1 MVFKDSGRFTFAAMR
16 QWFKWGGW
24 IGAAAAGF
32 GAVMGLGCAAPD
44 VREQDAEEREVHP
57 EWATGFYW
65 LERAGGPD
73 REVLVLEGAEGT
85 LGRVF
90 RDSAAWSAWGG
101 TDRDRVLGP
110 ARRGIATLST
120 THVALLAPWNGWG
133 HWAGGGSVQYLQIPE
148 AVEGLA
154 SQRFRNYGREQGL
167 DKELLLA
174 HPPSCLTSFPFGD
187 PLAGT
192 GIAEVVPVI
201 ELTEYLEAHPLGRAE
216 WMRVMGWL
224 AGEEPLVKADSAFA
238 AVARRY
244 EELRARV
251 EAHQQRPDATVP
263 EVFTGSIQ
271 DGVWHAPGGGS
282 LIARFLADAGAMYT
296 FAAEEGTKNVQ
307 VSLERMREVQARAD
321 AWGWVV
327 HSPEGTNWEKLLGKG
342 SPLAD
347 YVPASG
353 RVFVANSAECDY
365 FGAVIAE
372 PDALLANLVRL
383 LHPELPQAQDSPDSG
398 CFEWLTRT
406 P

>member
-1 MVFKDSGRFTFAAMR
+1 MR

-24 IGAAAAGF
+24 TGAVAAGCW
-32 GAVMGLGCAAPD
+32 AVLGLACAAPQAGD
-44 VREQDAEEREVHP
+44 EKATERKVLP
-57 EWATGFYW
+57 EWATGFFW
-65 LERAGGPD
+65 LERQDGPD
-73 REVLVLEGAEGT
+73 REVLVIQGSEGAGV
-85 LGRVF
+85 RVF
-90 RDSAAWSAWGG
+90 RDSAAYRAWEGG
-101 TDRDRVLGP
+101 NSDRVLGP
-110 ARRGIATLST
+110 PQRGIATLST
-120 THVALLAPWNGWG
+120 THVALLASWDGWG
-133 HWAGGGSVQYLQIPE
+133 HWAGGGSVKYLQFPE
-148 AVEGLA
+148 AVAGLA

-174 HPPSCLTSFPFGD
+174 HPPSCITSFPFGD

-192 GIAEVVPVI
+192 GIADVVPVI

-224 AGEEPLVKADSAFA
+224 AGAESLLSADSAFA
-238 AVARRY
+238 AVAGRY

-251 EAHQQRPDATVP
+251 EAHQQRPEATVP
-263 EVFTGSIQ
+263 EVFTGSVQ
-271 DGVWHAPGGGS
+271 DGVWHAPGGES
-282 LIARFLADAGAMYT
+282 LIARFLADAGAKYT
-296 FAAEEGTKNVQ
+296 FAEEEGAKNIQ
-307 VSLERMREVQARAD
+307 VSLERMRVVQARAD

-327 HSPEGTNWEKLLGKG
+327 HSPEGTDWDRLLGEG

-383 LHPELPQAQDSPDSG
+383 LHPELPQSPESSDSG